1 MPTRWETFPIQLQGG
16 LVTNLG
22 RIEQGISAPGSAT
35 ILQNFEPDVRGGYT
49 RIQGYAKYSETAVP
63 GTGLIHGVV
72 ALSQTEALVARQG
85 QFYYSTGTTWTAKL
99 AITNPAISRIRF
111 DTYNFDGNIK
121 TVVVDG
127 VNDPAYFNHTT
138 KTIAY
143 GTSIPADVTGSE
155 IVRVFKNHI
164 FFAKGRL
171 LSFTVP
177 FTDHNFSSGSGGG
190 VVNVGD
196 NITGLVV
203 FRDQL
208 IVFCQN
214 KIFRFVGNT
223 SSDFALLPIT
233 NNTGCLCGDT
243 IQEVGGDIMYLGP
256 DGIRYLSASERDND
270 FGLVRASEKIQPKIL
285 EVINANCVYSSVTIA
300 EKNQYRLFYY
310 LPNVDK
316 TNSKGFLATKYS
328 NQTVDNISWAELKG
342 FKIYGIS
349 KFQQKDG
356 ETILFVSDTSFVY
369 KMEIGF
375 DLDGDNIEAIFETP
389 YMPIN
394 DPKIR
399 KTFYKHTL
407 YARPTGLFDLV
418 GLLKFDYT
426 QPTASPASVFQVS
439 FNSGVAEY
447 GNIGTTYGSAVYGSP
462 AEEQFFNNVTGSGFV
477 AALRYSSNDKK
488 PSYNINFIVLEYRSN
503 ERR

>member
-1 MPTRWETFPIQLQGG
+1 M
-16 LVTNLG
+16 
-22 RIEQGISAPGSAT
+22 
-35 ILQNFEPDVRGGYT
+35 
-49 RIQGYAKYSETAVP
+49 P

-72 ALSQTEALVARQG
+72 ALSSTEALVARSG
-85 QFYYSTGTTWTAKL
+85 QFYYSLGTTWTAKL
-99 AITNPAISRIRF
+99 AIPNPAISRIRF

-138 KTIAY
+138 KTMAY

-164 FFAKGRL
+164 FFSKGRL
-171 LSFTVP
+171 LHFTVP
-177 FTDHNFSSGSGGG
+177 FTDHNFSTGSGGG
-190 VVNVGD
+190 VINVGD

-208 IVFCQN
+208 IIFCQN
-214 KIFRFVGNT
+214 KIYRFVGNT
-223 SSDFALLPIT
+223 SSDFNLLPIT

-270 FGLVRASEKIQPKIL
+270 FGLVRASEKIQLKVL
-285 EVINANCVYSSVTIA
+285 EVINANCIYSSVTIA

-310 LPNVDK
+310 LPNVEVS
-316 TNSKGFLATKYS
+316 NSKGFLATKYS
-328 NQTVDNISWAELKG
+328 NQTVDNIAWADLKG
-342 FKIYGIS
+342 FKVYGIS
-349 KFQQKDG
+349 KYQQRDG
-356 ETILFVSDTSFVY
+356 ETILFVGDTGFVY
-369 KMEIGF
+369 RMEVGS
-375 DLDGDNIEAIFETP
+375 DLDGANIEAIFETP
-389 YMPIN
+389 YTPIN

-399 KTFYKHTL
+399 KTIYKHTL

-418 GLLKFDYT
+418 GQIKYDYM
-426 QPTASPASVFQVS
+426 QPLSSPASPFSIS
-439 FNSGVAEY
+439 FNSGSFTY
-447 GNIGTTYGSAVYGSP
+447 GDIGSVYGSAIYGSP
-462 AEEQFFNNVTGSGFV
+462 SEEQFFNNVTGSGFV
-477 AALRYSSNDKK
+477 VAVRYTSNDKR
-488 PSYNINFIVLEYRSN
+488 PPYNLNFIVLEYRSN